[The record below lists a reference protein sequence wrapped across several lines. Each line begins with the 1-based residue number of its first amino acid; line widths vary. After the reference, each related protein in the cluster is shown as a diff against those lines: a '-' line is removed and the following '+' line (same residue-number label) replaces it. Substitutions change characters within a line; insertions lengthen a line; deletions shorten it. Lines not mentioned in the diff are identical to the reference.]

1 MSSYVV
7 SKHHV
12 FSKADII
19 IRQCVQLVII
29 NITIRIILYNFVDVD
44 PNLASSE
51 VFAKTGSKL
60 ELAQYLG
67 LEKKK
72 N

>member
-1 MSSYVV
+1 MCTACDH
-7 SKHHV
+7 KH
-12 FSKADII
+12 
-19 IRQCVQLVII
+19 
-29 NITIRIILYNFVDVD
+29 YNKDNTLQFVDVD